1 MCPGIHPALPGRL
14 ASASTPGPGQ
24 PSASTPG
31 IMRTSGVAFELD
43 VISGEPLNSSLN
55 VISGESALPL
65 DVISGESDQLRPHA
79 AAGRRA
85 ASCVGGLGVESGR
98 SERGANAQCLDAW
111 RFMPCFFE
119 SCQAACQ
126 ATFQLYSPRVN
137 RLLLLARRRLPNCIL
152 LAMRVAQKD
161 KSYTNAYTKHIQNI
175 SYHIIIYIYICC
187 CCRLFCKCKIAQV
200 KLTRSHGA

>member
-65 DVISGESDQLRPHA
+65 NSSLNVELLATPGGFEWHRFLMGRPWGRDLIQQQVVKLRLVWRPPPEEGLALFVGTSTAPMRHVFFRGKRAVLSA
-79 AAGRRA
+79 APIGSAQTLG
-85 ASCVGGLGVESGR
+85 ASCYR
-98 SERGANAQCLDAW
+98 S
-111 RFMPCFFE
+111 P
-119 SCQAACQ
+119 
-126 ATFQLYSPRVN
+126 
-137 RLLLLARRRLPNCIL
+137 
-152 LAMRVAQKD
+152 
-161 KSYTNAYTKHIQNI
+161 
-175 SYHIIIYIYICC
+175 
-187 CCRLFCKCKIAQV
+187 
-200 KLTRSHGA
+200 